1 MSDRFTLK
9 RTSVPGRIPTG
20 TTGNEDS
27 FIKQGELAINTA
39 DKKIFSFDG
48 TNIFEAGS
56 NSYLGLS
63 GGTING
69 NLNVTRETVVQSI
82 SASTIYSGGTNLYDV
97 IKSTIAGTTTQITLS
112 ANSWVLSAQTVSLP
126 GITVDSD
133 IYLSPSGRTDQSAMG
148 TYEIFCESAGT
159 DVLNFSCGATPI
171 SDINI
176 KVKVV

>member
-39 DKKIFSFDG
+39 DKKLFSFDG
-48 TNIFEAGS
+48 SNTFEVGS

-69 NLNVTRETVVQSI
+69 DLSANSI
-82 SASTIYSGGTNLYDV
+82 SAATIYSGGTNLYNV

-133 IYLSPSGRTDQSAMG
+133 IYLSPSGRTDQIAMG

-159 DVLNFSCGATPI
+159 DILNFSCGATPI
-171 SDINI
+171 LDINI